1 MRLALPLLLLT
12 LLSPAGAGAA
22 DPDAAWAESDSM
34 VVIQR
39 QAYERSGRWSL
50 SVFGGLVPNDP
61 FEVYL
66 PVGLRLGLF
75 LNESFEV
82 QLSGSYLDALAVD
95 RDLRDR
101 VASDV
106 QLSDHQVARLQWSA
120 GWTLLSAKGR
130 WFGGEMRYLR
140 AHLLGG
146 FGIVLA
152 RDASDEID
160 PRPEG
165 LFGLGIE
172 AHLSD
177 TTSLRVE
184 ARQGVFQRAD
194 GGALLPMEIS
204 VGWVSY
210 FGGPLGGVR

>member
-1 MRLALPLLLLT
+1 MRLAPPLLLLT
-12 LLSPAGAGAA
+12 LTLPVGAWAA
-22 DPDAAWAESDSM
+22 DPDSAWAESDAI

-39 QAYERSGRWSL
+39 QAYERGGRWNL

-82 QLSGSYLDALAVD
+82 QLSGSYLDALSVD
-95 RDLRDR
+95 RDVRDR
-101 VASDV
+101 VASSV
-106 QLSDHQVARLQWSA
+106 QLSDHQVARVQWSA

-130 WFGGEMRYLR
+130 WMGAEMRYLR

-146 FGIVLA
+146 FGVVFA
-152 RDASDEID
+152 RGRSDAVD

-165 LFGLGIE
+165 LFGLGVE
-172 AHLSD
+172 THLSD

-204 VGWVSY
+204 VGWVTY
-210 FGGPLGGVR
+210 LGGPLGGVR